1 MLPADIMARACV
13 IDFLGA
19 KIFGPAIAI
28 RLFEMLISSHGPAP
42 VSTIRLSDLI
52 NFRTD
57 YVPVISEPA
66 DQCAK
71 SLQGDMNE
79 FAKPEKSVND
89 SVVENAITVESTD
102 LATLLPSPDSQIAMD
117 TRTRRWLWTGKRL
130 CFKRPRQCR
139 RWSRPRGRLRL
150 QRSPR
155 FADGHGSKD
164 TCD

>member
-1 MLPADIMARACV
+1 MLPADILARACV

-102 LATLLPSPDSQIAMD
+102 LAKLLPSLELGNLSSTPVLQAPTSDSQMFMD
-117 TRTRRWLWTGKRL
+117 FETYEPYTPTPVSPMVEASRT
-130 CFKRPRQCR
+130 PV
-139 RWSRPRGRLRL
+139 L
-150 QRSPR
+150 Q
-155 FADGHGSKD
+155 GS
-164 TCD
+164 T